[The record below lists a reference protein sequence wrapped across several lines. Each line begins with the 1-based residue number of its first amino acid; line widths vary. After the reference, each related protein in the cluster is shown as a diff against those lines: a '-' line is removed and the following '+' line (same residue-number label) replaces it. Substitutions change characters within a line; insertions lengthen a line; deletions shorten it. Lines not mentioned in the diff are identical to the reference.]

1 MLKGSEPV
9 QVNPLPSSTTE
20 FLLHVKEAVAEAELY
35 WRDVYAEARA
45 DVKFAYVEQWDPQ
58 ARAQRQAESR
68 PCITSNHL
76 PVFIDQ
82 ILGDARQNRPSI
94 KVSPAQS
101 NARQAPMQ
109 ERFKSVAGSK
119 DYDGAELM
127 TGLIRNIEQSSDA
140 HMHYDTAL
148 QHAVEGGIGWLRV
161 LTEYSKYD
169 VFEQD
174 LVIKSIR
181 NRYSVMCDPR
191 AVEPDLSDMEW
202 CIVSER
208 MRRAEFNKRYPNADV
223 GEIQDIG
230 SSTFWGIGDDVTV
243 AEFFY
248 LQPVKQR
255 LLLLSTGEVVDY
267 AYVKDVLD
275 EIAAQGISVAKE
287 RTTTVNKVMWCK
299 LTANTIIEKPVEVPF
314 NTIPI
319 IPVFGKE
326 YDHDGIMHYRSA
338 HRYAKG
344 AQESHNFFLSAGT
357 ERIAQSP
364 KRKWVVDALS
374 VEGYETEWRNAN
386 ISSDPMLRWNSAAGV
401 AKPEGI
407 TPPPM
412 PVAEMQMAS
421 YAIDE
426 IKATTGIY
434 DASLGNQSNETSGK
448 AILARQRQGD
458 RGSFAF
464 IDNLARAVSRVGRL
478 LLSAIPRI
486 YDTER
491 VVRVG
496 LFDGSNDFVQINQ
509 TVIDQQTGREIIIY
523 DMAAG
528 KYDCV
533 VDISP
538 SYQTQR
544 LESADSLMEF
554 MRIDP
559 QAAPLIR
566 DVVAQNMDWA
576 GSDAIAQRLKKGVP
590 RNLLSPDEQK
600 SMDSEQEPPQPTP
613 QDQIQMA
620 QIDADKAR
628 AEADKMMAQAKMAEA
643 QVKMQEAQLAP
654 VLMQQEQANQQA
666 QVQRSAGGGVDV
678 EMIRNIVADA
688 IAEIMQGQR

>member
-1 MLKGSEPV
+1 M
-9 QVNPLPSSTTE
+9 QVNPVPSSTGD

-35 WRDVYAEARA
+35 WQYVYAEARA

-58 ARAQRQAESR
+58 ARAQRQAENR

-82 ILGDARQNRPSI
+82 ILGDARQNRPSV

-101 NARQAPMQ
+101 NARQAPQQ

-140 HMHYDTAL
+140 QMHYDTAL

-161 LTEYSKYD
+161 LTEYSEYD
-169 VFEQD
+169 IFTQD

-208 MRRAEFNKRYPNADV
+208 MRRKEFNKRYPNATV
-223 GEIQDIG
+223 GEIQDIS
-230 SSTFWGIGDDVTV
+230 SSTFWGIGDDITV

-267 AYVKDVLD
+267 ADVKDVLD
-275 EIAAQGISVAKE
+275 ELSAQGISVAKE

-299 LTANTIIEKPVEVPF
+299 LTANTILEKPVEVPF

-319 IPVFGKE
+319 VPVFGKE
-326 YDHDGIMHYRSA
+326 YDDNGTMHYRSA

-344 AQESHNFFLSAGT
+344 AQESHNFFLSAST

-386 ISSDPMLRWNSAAGV
+386 ISSDPMLRWNSEGGV

-458 RGSFAF
+458 RGSYTF

-491 VVRVG
+491 VVRIG

-533 VDISP
+533 VDVSP

-544 LESADSLMEF
+544 MESADSLMEF

-600 SMDSEQEPPQPTP
+600 AMDSEQEPPQPTP
-613 QDQIQMA
+613 QDNIMMA
-620 QIDADKAR
+620 QIEADKVR

-654 VLMQQEQANQQA
+654 ALMQQEQANKQA
-666 QVQRSAGGGVDV
+666 QVQQSAGGNGVDV

-688 IAEIMQGQR
+688 IAEMMRGQRTT